1 MMLDMNRS
9 RWVVA
14 TGLLATVLIAGCDR
28 LKSGLLDPQNPGLID
43 PSAVGTPTSALA
55 LRVGAIGRYN
65 QVIAGE
71 GEWEMAGTLAD
82 EYKNADFLTVRID
95 VDQRTMDNSQTWGYN
110 GVQQARGFA
119 RDAITALKSL
129 LPDST

>member
-1 MMLDMNRS
+1 MSSTPLRSRRTSRCARTCRTYPFEDDIHMMLDMNRS

-14 TGLLATVLIAGCDR
+14 TGLLATALIAGCDR

-65 QVIAGE
+65 QVITGE
-71 GEWEMAGTLAD
+71 GVWEMAGPPTD
-82 EYKNADFLTVRID
+82 E
-95 VDQRTMDNSQTWGYN
+95 
-110 GVQQARGFA
+110 
-119 RDAITALKSL
+119 
-129 LPDST
+129 